1 MLHRLMLVQRRVW
14 FKYFIPHK
22 PDRSIMY
29 WSSAEERIAKEF
41 MEKPFRLYGS
51 SAVFAITAL
60 CLKEVAE

>member
-1 MLHRLMLVQRRVW
+1 
-14 FKYFIPHK
+14 
-22 PDRSIMY
+22 MY